1 MVVPNL
7 RVGKFKRARKQW
19 RCEECGGM
27 VLTVVCLV
35 CDLRKTMRQKET
47 KHLVQKAV
55 KGTREAARRDAARS
69 TSKPVHKRESRQGT
83 LETTAL
89 RGQRKLTSVDCAVP
103 VSTKATKTRKA
114 KREETMKIDCV
125 GHIKTLKLKRELQ
138 LPRWQVIGLL
148 ETLFNFA
155 MINADDGGVGRY
167 SNDEIA
173 LYMEYFDDADKLVA
187 ALETSGFL
195 EPCEENRLKIH
206 DWAEHAPKFLK
217 DRLDKRAKRNGDTPR
232 QDATDCDTTRQD
244 AAGSEK
250 SEEIAPSIVKP
261 IEDKPLD
268 SVSLNSNPVTGESQI
283 EPTEEQLLQLIKDW
297 NEKASQHPKRMQL
310 RASHKV
316 TPKLLRQIDQL
327 PLMWFEQY
335 KTALT
340 PFPLPCFDYPGAWRP
355 NFDWFV
361 GFDKKERIVVQNI
374 LDGLYDFLPDD
385 GREARE
391 QAIEE
396 EVKRRRNKATASAR
410 EQAAVYAKIA
420 KLKREGK
427 GNTAECELLKHEY
440 AQMTGG

>member
-1 MVVPNL
+1 
-7 RVGKFKRARKQW
+7 
-19 RCEECGGM
+19 
-27 VLTVVCLV
+27 
-35 CDLRKTMRQKET
+35 
-47 KHLVQKAV
+47 
-55 KGTREAARRDAARS
+55 
-69 TSKPVHKRESRQGT
+69 
-83 LETTAL
+83 
-89 RGQRKLTSVDCAVP
+89 
-103 VSTKATKTRKA
+103 
-114 KREETMKIDCV
+114 MKIDCV

-173 LYMEYFDDADKLVA
+173 LYMEYFDDADKLVE

-283 EPTEEQLLQLIKDW
+283 EPTDEQLLQLIKDW

-316 TPKLLRQIDQL
+316 TPKLLRQIEQL
-327 PLMWFEQY
+327 PPQWLEKY

-340 PFPLPCFDYPGAWRP
+340 HFPLPCFDYPGAWRP

-361 GFDKKERIVVQNI
+361 GFDKKGRIVVHNI

-391 QAIEE
+391 QAIEKE
-396 EVKRRRNKATASAR
+396 AALRRNKATANAR